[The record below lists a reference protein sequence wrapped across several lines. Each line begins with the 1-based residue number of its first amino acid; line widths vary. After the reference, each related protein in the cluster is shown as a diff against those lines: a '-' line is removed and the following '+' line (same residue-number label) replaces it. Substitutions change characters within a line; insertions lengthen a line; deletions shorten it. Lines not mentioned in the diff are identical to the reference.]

1 MIPRPKATDTM
12 ADVLKMQN
20 DYLRQKNEENF
31 KPAAAVVTMK
41 SPGRFLLKFFFR
53 NFTQPLVHFRIE
65 TISVCKA
72 EESQAIR
79 KR

>member
-12 ADVLKMQN
+12 ADVLKMQS
-20 DYLRQKNEENF
+20 DFLRQKKNEENF
-31 KPAAAVVTMK
+31 KPAGSVVTMK
-41 SPGRFLLKFFFR
+41 SPGRFLLLIFHD
-53 NFTQPLVHFRIE
+53 FTQSLVDFRIE
-65 TISVCKA
+65 TISVRKA